1 MTSRLKITSEE
12 IKSLILA
19 SNPAEGVNNTPAL
32 LANESML
39 SLFPEWKSI
48 EYAATMTDD
57 QKDAVAEEMANVV
70 MSRYKSVA
78 EAASGV
84 TRPGRGFSETPTNQA
99 WIKDVGKLAKANVA
113 TEILAPNGDYVV
125 IIPKGVEYEG
135 FEAKEPY
142 MRIVNGVDKNGNPL
156 YQLRPLDQGIIQTK
170 KRK

>member
-1 MTSRLKITSEE
+1 M
-12 IKSLILA
+12 
-19 SNPAEGVNNTPAL
+19 
-32 LANESML
+32 
-39 SLFPEWKSI
+39 
-48 EYAATMTDD
+48 
-57 QKDAVAEEMANVV
+57 AEEMSNIV

-84 TRPGRGFSETPTNQA
+84 TPPGRGFSETPTNQA
-99 WIKDVGKLAKANVA
+99 WIKDAGKLAKANVA

-135 FEAKEPY
+135 FEAKESY
-142 MRIVNGVDKNGNPL
+142 MRIVNGVDSNGNPM